1 MRKSQYNDNKIREF
15 GERYNDRSSSYD
27 DIGDLDHFI
36 WLSKTDDK
44 IQRMLHLRHFPDYS
58 GGNLQW
64 IKHPYGQYDVDL
76 GLKND
81 KTDEFLVLFDT
92 ERWSAWTEDWPHN
105 YKWIHFFARKTK
117 FLENRREIPF
127 YFSVLNSDRSKVLM
141 VERETIEKYP
151 TKEKWF
157 YAQKMMDDVR
167 EIPLR
172 EGRGCLYGSG
182 FGKREQS
189 YFGN

>member
-1 MRKSQYNDNKIREF
+1 MKKSQYNENKIREF
-15 GERYNDRSSSYD
+15 GEQFEDRTSSYD
-27 DIGDLDHFI
+27 DVGDLDHFI

-81 KTDEFLVLFDT
+81 KTDEFLVVFDT
-92 ERWSAWTEDWPHN
+92 ERRWRWGEDWPH
-105 YKWIHFFARKTK
+105 YFGSIHFLDRKTK
-117 FLENRREIPF
+117 LLEKRREIPF

-141 VERETIEKYP
+141 IERETIEKYP
-151 TKEKWF
+151 TTNKYDYTNE
-157 YAQKMMDDVR
+157 MENRVR
-167 EIPLR
+167 EIPLT

-189 YFGN
+189 YFSK

>member
-1 MRKSQYNDNKIREF
+1 MRKSQYNENKIREF
-15 GERYNDRSSSYD
+15 GERYNDRTSSYD
-27 DIGDLDHFI
+27 DIEDLDHFI
-36 WLSKTDDK
+36 WLSKTDDR

-64 IKHPYGQYDVDL
+64 VKHPYGQYDVDL

-81 KTDEFLVLFDT
+81 KTDEFLVVFDT
-92 ERWSAWTEDWPHN
+92 ERRWRWGEDWPH
-105 YKWIHFFARKTK
+105 YFGSIHFLDRKTK

-141 VERETIEKYP
+141 IERETIEKYP
-151 TKEKWF
+151 TTNKYDYTNE
-157 YAQKMMDDVR
+157 MENRVR